1 MSPDVQLD
9 STAGRRIR
17 LSDHRGQVLVLFYEA
32 KGHNQT
38 NEGLKSECAKLVEQ
52 GALGGRFDVLG
63 VADLKGLG
71 FGPVKAVVKRAVT
84 AVAKGYGVSI
94 AMDFTGALQDRLGL
108 EGGTSTV
115 AVLDPSG
122 ELVFQRSGALDAHD
136 IERFYT
142 IVGGCLGRPDFALP
156 TAA

>member
-71 FGPVKAVVKRAVT
+71 FGPVKAVVKRA
-84 AVAKGYGVSI
+84 AEMS
-94 AMDFTGALQDRLGL
+94 R
-108 EGGTSTV
+108 EN
-115 AVLDPSG
+115 
-122 ELVFQRSGALDAHD
+122 
-136 IERFYT
+136 
-142 IVGGCLGRPDFALP
+142 
-156 TAA
+156 